1 MMDQFFY
8 KFQRFF
14 FSFFIWNINK
24 RDMKR
29 DIFIF
34 GEDGEIDGVVC
45 IFFLIVKVFSELFVD
60 DNVDC
65 LIIN

>member
-1 MMDQFFY
+1 
-8 KFQRFF
+8 
-14 FSFFIWNINK
+14 
-24 RDMKR
+24 MKR

-60 DNVDC
+60 DNIDC
-65 LIIN
+65 LIINWKRELCIRNVF

>member
-1 MMDQFFY
+1 MDQFFY

-45 IFFLIVKVFSELFVD
+45 TQQYIFFNS
-60 DNVDC
+60 
-65 LIIN
+65 